1 MELRGICWRGRMG
14 EIERDKGRDRDRET
28 EIQRQRQRDTEG
40 NDGIERHF
48 LKRKNGGN

>member
-1 MELRGICWRGRMG
+1 MVET
-14 EIERDKGRDRDRET
+14 ET

-40 NDGIERHF
+40 NDEIERHL